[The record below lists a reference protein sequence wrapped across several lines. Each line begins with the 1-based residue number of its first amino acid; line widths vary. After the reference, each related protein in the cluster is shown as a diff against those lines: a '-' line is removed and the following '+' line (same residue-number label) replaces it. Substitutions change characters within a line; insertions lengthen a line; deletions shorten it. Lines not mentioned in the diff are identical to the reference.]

1 LKYIYLDN
9 RFYLNIILIYMDDKQ
24 LKTDIIDEKVQVI
37 NIILDLYPSLKKDRQ
52 NIINIVF
59 GKLNKPNK
67 YIFTKILLDNN
78 TYYIDSFG
86 MLMNDS
92 LDFKGIV
99 NNNIIYLCK
108 DITKNK
114 FDKFNKYLKK

>member
-1 LKYIYLDN
+1 
-9 RFYLNIILIYMDDKQ
+9 MDDKQ